1 MSPRPAG
8 AVTRAA
14 VARAAATRTAA
25 TRAAATRTA
34 PAAPDVTAAVTP
46 AVPAPATARSPR
58 EAHAMPRVLAVI
70 PARGGS
76 KGVPGKNL
84 ADVGGMPLVVRA
96 VRACL
101 GAATVTDV
109 LVSTDSEAIGDAA
122 RGAGAVVLRRPAG
135 ISGDTAT
142 SEAALLHAL
151 DSFEE
156 LHSVTVDV
164 VLLVQCTSPFV
175 TASDVESVAAAVA
188 SGAADSALTAAPF
201 HGFLWRRTPDG
212 SGTGVN
218 HDVSYRPRRQDRPED
233 LLETGAAYAM
243 DAAGFRAARHRFFGR
258 TVPVATDP
266 ARVLEID
273 DPHDLARAR
282 ALVPVLAPAAAPAPT
297 AVAGPAPVHTPV
309 HTPLTTPVPAPV
321 PAPPRTPHAP
331 KDSPAMTVTPAPRLR
346 TFGTR
351 TAGPGQ
357 PVYVVGEIGINH
369 NGELGNALALIDA
382 AAEAGCDAVKFQK
395 RTPEICTPRDQW
407 DIERDTPWGRMTYI
421 DYRHRVE
428 FGEDEYRAIDDH
440 CAKRGIDWF
449 ASPWDTEAV
458 AFLEKFDVP
467 AHKVASASL
476 TDDELLRALRAT
488 GRTVVLSTGMSTPR
502 QIRHAVEVLG
512 SDNIL
517 LCHATSTYPAKAEE
531 LNLRVINTL
540 QDAYP
545 NVPIGYSGHET
556 GLQTTLAA
564 VALGATFVE
573 RHITLDRAMWGSDQ
587 AASVEPGG
595 LARLVRDIRTIETAL
610 GDGVK
615 RVYDSELGPMRK
627 LRRVQG
633 ELAAV

>member
-1 MSPRPAG
+1 
-8 AVTRAA
+8 
-14 VARAAATRTAA
+14 
-25 TRAAATRTA
+25 
-34 PAAPDVTAAVTP
+34 
-46 AVPAPATARSPR
+46 
-58 EAHAMPRVLAVI
+58 MPRVLAVI

-101 GAATVTDV
+101 GAGTVTDV
-109 LVSTDSEAIGDAA
+109 LVSTDSEAIGAAA
-122 RGAGAVVLRRPAG
+122 RGAGAEVLRRPAG

-151 DSFEE
+151 DAFEE
-156 LHSVTVDV
+156 MHRDTVDV

-175 TASDVESVAAAVA
+175 TACDVESVAAAVA
-188 SGAADSALTAAPF
+188 SGDADSALTAAPF
-201 HGFLWRRTPDG
+201 HGFLWRAAPDG

-218 HDVSYRPRRQDRPED
+218 HDTAHRPRRQDRPQD

-243 DAAGFRAARHRFFGR
+243 NAAGFRTARHRFFGR

-282 ALVPVLAPAAAPAPT
+282 ALVPVL
-297 AVAGPAPVHTPV
+297 
-309 HTPLTTPVPAPV
+309 TPVPAPV
-321 PAPPRTPHAP
+321 PASARTPHAP
-331 KDSPAMTVTPAPRLR
+331 KDSPAMTVNPASRLR
-346 TFGTR
+346 AFGSR
-351 TAGPGQ
+351 TAGPGR

-428 FGEDEYRAIDDH
+428 FGESEYRAIDEH

-488 GRTVVLSTGMSTPR
+488 GRTVVLSTGMSTPK

-512 SDNIL
+512 SENIL

-540 QDAYP
+540 REEYP

-595 LARLVRDIRTIETAL
+595 LTRLVRDIRTIETAL

-615 RVYDSELGPMRK
+615 RVYPSELGPMKK

-633 ELAAV
+633 ELATV